1 MASIKAD
8 IKKQPERTF
17 HHDIAQPILGHKINL
32 RSKGQILSCNLFISH
47 SWSYGDAYDKLSNM
61 LRAAPRFEYKDY
73 SVPKNDPIHD
83 AANATKLREAISVRM
98 GYASVVLIMAGKYA
112 TYSKWINEEINMAQ
126 KGFATKKP
134 IIAVTPW
141 GAQQISSTVRDA
153 ADEIVGW
160 NSSSIVAA
168 IRRNS

>member
-1 MASIKAD
+1 MS
-8 IKKQPERTF
+8 
-17 HHDIAQPILGHKINL
+17 N
-32 RSKGQILSCNLFISH
+32 NLFISH

-73 SVPKNDPIHD
+73 SVPKSDPVH
-83 AANATKLREAISVRM
+83 NAPSTTKLRQAISDRM
-98 GYASVVLIMAGKYA
+98 SYASVVLIMAGKYA
-112 TYSKWINEEINMAQ
+112 TYSKWINEEINIAQ
-126 KGFATKKP
+126 HGFTTKKS

-160 NSSSIVAA
+160 NTSSIVAA
-168 IRRNS
+168 IRRNT